1 MKRALFYSILTLIL
15 GCSMSSNNTIN
26 ENNMKL
32 TSDNPFFEKSSLY
45 MNYPPFDLIKNKH
58 YIPAFLKGMSDHLN
72 EIELI
77 INISEKPT
85 FDNTIVAMETSGQLL
100 DRVATVFFAL
110 ISANTNDEME
120 DIRADIAPKLSAH
133 SDKILLNFKLF
144 KKVEELYES
153 RKTLNLDSESVLLIE
168 KYYTDFIRSGAQ
180 LSGEEKEKLKLINTE
195 ISVLQTNFSQNVLKE
210 VNASA
215 VTINTR
221 SELDGLSDGAIESAA
236 NEALSRGLEGK
247 YVIALK
253 NTSGQPSLSSLKN
266 RSIREKIHKAS
277 LSRGSRGGDFDNRK
291 ILVKVLKL
299 RAEKAL
305 LMGYENHAAYVLET
319 QTAQNPQN
327 VNRRLSSLSPKS
339 LLNAKKEA
347 EDLQKMIKSEGKDF
361 KLASWD
367 WDFYTEK
374 VRAKR
379 YSFDANQL
387 KPYFEMDNVLQ
398 NGVFY
403 AATMLFGITFKER
416 FDLPLYHEDVRVFE
430 VFNED
435 NLPDPMLFG

>member
-1 MKRALFYSILTLIL
+1 
-15 GCSMSSNNTIN
+15 
-26 ENNMKL
+26 MKL

-58 YIPAFLKGMSDHLN
+58 YMPAFLKGMSDHLN

-110 ISANTNDEME
+110 ISADTNDEME

-144 KKVEELYES
+144 KKVEELYKS
-153 RKTLNLDSESVLLIE
+153 RNTLNLDSESVLLIE

-253 NTSGQPSLSSLKN
+253 NTSGQ
-266 RSIREKIHKAS
+266 
-277 LSRGSRGGDFDNRK
+277 
-291 ILVKVLKL
+291 
-299 RAEKAL
+299 
-305 LMGYENHAAYVLET
+305 
-319 QTAQNPQN
+319 
-327 VNRRLSSLSPKS
+327 
-339 LLNAKKEA
+339 
-347 EDLQKMIKSEGKDF
+347 
-361 KLASWD
+361 
-367 WDFYTEK
+367 
-374 VRAKR
+374 R
-379 YSFDANQL
+379 Y
-387 KPYFEMDNVLQ
+387 
-398 NGVFY
+398 
-403 AATMLFGITFKER
+403 
-416 FDLPLYHEDVRVFE
+416 
-430 VFNED
+430 
-435 NLPDPMLFG
+435 